1 MSVLSCLTISD
12 ISNTLAQSLTNTELS
27 SQPPPPQPQDRL
39 HHRHHPSVC
48 QSQRTPALA
57 CGDGLESDIKML
69 QTPLRQVSKTP
80 QMWTL
85 SDEKQQ
91 TLQAGLSHFIST
103 LLGKLGENANLIHPA
118 LAPLPSHQTLNYI
131 F

>member
-1 MSVLSCLTISD
+1 M
-12 ISNTLAQSLTNTELS
+12 AG
-27 SQPPPPQPQDRL
+27 R
-39 HHRHHPSVC
+39 
-48 QSQRTPALA
+48 
-57 CGDGLESDIKML
+57 DGLESDIKIL

-80 QMWTL
+80 QMLTL

-103 LLGKLGENANLIHPA
+103 LLGKLGENANSFHPA
-118 LAPLPSHQTLNYI
+118 PSPPPPTRQFKLY